1 VVVDGFISSAAVLV
15 AARIAPALLAYCV
28 FAHGSAEPGHAG
40 LLAALGAEPLLHLG
54 LRLGEGTGG
63 VLAAPLLRAAARM
76 ACEVASLDDVLA
88 GRL

>member
-1 VVVDGFISSAAVLV
+1 MRLRPQLRRAWQ
-15 AARIAPALLAYCV
+15 RR
-28 FAHGSAEPGHAG
+28 
-40 LLAALGAEPLLHLG
+40 LLAALSAEPLLQLG